1 MSFFVKPHL
10 FTPYNLSE
18 NHWMSAIKN
27 FQELQAYA
35 NFNMGFTEYMSLPIF
50 AQREFEKLVVTIK
63 EEKSKALG
71 SAMGGR

>member
-1 MSFFVKPHL
+1 
-10 FTPYNLSE
+10 
-18 NHWMSAIKN
+18 MSAIKN

-35 NFNMGFTEYMSLPIF
+35 SFNMGFTEYMSLPVF
-50 AQREFEKLVVTIK
+50 AQREFEKIVVAIK